1 MDIGYD
7 EDRLEWGEFE
17 KAAHRNG
24 FNDLF
29 GNMVDNVQSCDDW
42 ACYSEHDKFCFAG
55 GMSSQRTK
63 DSAFVGEVYVQGF
76 GGIDSPC
83 EDGWLPWIINNSIE

>member
-29 GNMVDNVQSCDDW
+29 GNMVDNVQSCDD
-42 ACYSEHDKFCFAG
+42 
-55 GMSSQRTK
+55 
-63 DSAFVGEVYVQGF
+63 
-76 GGIDSPC
+76 
-83 EDGWLPWIINNSIE
+83 